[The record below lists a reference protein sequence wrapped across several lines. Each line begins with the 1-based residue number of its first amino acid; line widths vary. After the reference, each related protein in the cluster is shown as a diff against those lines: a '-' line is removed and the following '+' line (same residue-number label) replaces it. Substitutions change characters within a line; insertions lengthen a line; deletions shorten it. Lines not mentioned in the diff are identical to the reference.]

1 MLHADHTLL
10 NDVIF
15 SFRKCVHHQYT
26 IQALSAE
33 FTMGTVT
40 AVHCQETCLLM
51 VHVSCI
57 A

>member
-40 AVHCQETCLLM
+40 AVHCQETCL
-51 VHVSCI
+51 
-57 A
+57 